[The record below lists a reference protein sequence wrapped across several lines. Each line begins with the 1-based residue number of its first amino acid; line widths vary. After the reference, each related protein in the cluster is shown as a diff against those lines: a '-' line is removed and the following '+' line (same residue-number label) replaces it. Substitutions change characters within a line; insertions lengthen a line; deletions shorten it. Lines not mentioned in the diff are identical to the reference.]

1 MLYLNR
7 YMSRQ
12 NIIDDNELDDSEI
25 RLVFSQLNPL
35 CGSGDD
41 TKYLEE
47 DADAVIGMIRRPPK
61 SGPWSFYEEQKE
73 NSMIAI
79 NQEMEPFER
88 IALGIERL
96 IEVLVPKEATSSPAV
111 ERLSPLAA
119 AKQMRLNEQTVMKWC
134 REGRLVASKLGGK
147 WLIPQEAVDAFI
159 RKCEVIHGRRGG
171 K

>member
-1 MLYLNR
+1 
-7 YMSRQ
+7 
-12 NIIDDNELDDSEI
+12 
-25 RLVFSQLNPL
+25 
-35 CGSGDD
+35 
-41 TKYLEE
+41 
-47 DADAVIGMIRRPPK
+47 
-61 SGPWSFYEEQKE
+61 
-73 NSMIAI
+73 MIAI

-96 IEVLVPKEATSSPAV
+96 IEVLVPQEAPSSPAI

-147 WLIPQEAVDAFI
+147 WLIPQESVDAYI
-159 RKCEVIHGRRGG
+159 RTCEVIHGRKGG

>member
-1 MLYLNR
+1 MLHLNR

-12 NIIDDNELDDSEI
+12 NIIDDNELEEAEI
-25 RLVFSQLNPL
+25 RFVFSQLNPL
-35 CGSGDD
+35 FGSGDD
-41 TKYLEE
+41 AKYLEE
-47 DADAVIGMIRRPPK
+47 DADEVIGMIRRPPK
-61 SGPWSFYEEQKE
+61 SDQSSFYDEQKE
-73 NSMIAI
+73 NPMIAV
-79 NQEMEPFER
+79 NQEMKPFER

-134 REGRLVASKLGGK
+134 REGRLVASKVGGQ
-147 WLIPQEAVDAFI
+147 WIIPQESVDAYI